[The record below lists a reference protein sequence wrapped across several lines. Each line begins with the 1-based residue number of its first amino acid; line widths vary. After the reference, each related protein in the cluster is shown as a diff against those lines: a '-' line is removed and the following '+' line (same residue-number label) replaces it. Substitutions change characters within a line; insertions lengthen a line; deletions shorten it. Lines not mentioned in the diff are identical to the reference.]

1 MRHSPSQDVA
11 AAYGSQARV
20 LAQVLGTTVSP
31 EDPDRHAIETWAA
44 SVPGS
49 ILDVGSGTGRWSGLL
64 TAQGYTIEGLEPA
77 EQFVRIARDTFPS
90 AAFRHASIADLE
102 DSDEKWAGVL
112 AWYSLIHMGAG
123 ELAHS
128 LATLHSVL
136 NDEGH
141 LLLSFFVGARHE
153 PLAHPATT
161 AYRWPMTEMIRIL
174 TEAGFRVTEHHTS
187 PDRTHASVTARV
199 RPRASQQHV

>member
-1 MRHSPSQDVA
+1 MRHSPSHDVA
-11 AAYGSQARV
+11 AAYGSRARF

-31 EDPDRHAIETWAA
+31 ADLDRHTIETWASA
-44 SVPGS
+44 VPGT
-49 ILDVGSGTGRWSGLL
+49 ILDVGSGTGRWSGHL
-64 TAQGYTIEGLEPA
+64 TALGYNIEGLEPA

-112 AWYSLIHMGAG
+112 AWYSLIHMNAG

-128 LATLHSVL
+128 LATLHGVL
-136 NDEGH
+136 HDEGH

-153 PLAHPATT
+153 PIAHPAAT
-161 AYRWPMTEMIRIL
+161 AYRWPMPEMIRIL
-174 TEAGFRVTEHHTS
+174 TEAGFRVTGHHTS
-187 PDRTHASVTARV
+187 PDGPHAYVAARV
-199 RPRASQQHV
+199 RSRASQPA